1 MHTAARLR
9 RALPA
14 LLLVLVLLLSALPRA
29 SAAGLENLCGI
40 QLLSFD
46 QGQILS
52 IGNQAPG
59 KCSLYALRYARTILD
74 GAENSGAGMWSNGAV
89 WSAGGYSG
97 FAGSLSECLD
107 KLYSEL
113 NAGRPVIV
121 HLQNTAVRG
130 VSKHPNRTSTEEY
143 HLTSAGWDVVNYPHI
158 ATSSTYGHWVCVVG
172 YDAAADP
179 EALSESTRPAS
190 RPTAPS
196 PSPASWTAP
205 SGPTTAPSRSPADP
219 SAKPRRLCSAMHK
232 AAGLFLWIQYPRTE
246 KPRAQGSGSI
256 SCERMPVIWM
266 YPPAAIISNIRAKRA
281 GSPCTSRVTVPSSS
295 FCTQPARP
303 SCPAA

>member
-29 SAAGLENLCGI
+29 AAASLENLCGI

-121 HLQNTAVRG
+121 HLQNTAVSG

-179 EALSESTRPAS
+179 EALSESDFFAL
-190 RPTAPS
+190 
-196 PSPASWTAP
+196 
-205 SGPTTAPSRSPADP
+205 D
-219 SAKPRRLCSAMHK
+219 
-232 AAGLFLWIQYPRTE
+232 
-246 KPRAQGSGSI
+246 
-256 SCERMPVIWM
+256 
-266 YPPAAIISNIRAKRA
+266 
-281 GSPCTSRVTVPSSS
+281 
-295 FCTQPARP
+295 PARVSADGTLALTRLLDGTLWTDNSP
-303 SCPAA
+303 LKVAG

>member
-14 LLLVLVLLLSALPRA
+14 LLLTLVLLLSALPRA
-29 SAAGLENLCGI
+29 SAASLENLYSI

-121 HLQNTAVRG
+121 HLQNTAVSG
-130 VSKHPNRTSTEEY
+130 VSKHQERTSTEEY
-143 HLTSAGWDVVNYPHI
+143 HLTNAGWDVVNYPHI
-158 ATSSTYGHWVCVVG
+158 STSDTYGHWVCVVG
-172 YDAAADP
+172 YDPAADP
-179 EALSESTRPAS
+179 ADLSESDFFAL
-190 RPTAPS
+190 
-196 PSPASWTAP
+196 
-205 SGPTTAPSRSPADP
+205 D
-219 SAKPRRLCSAMHK
+219 
-232 AAGLFLWIQYPRTE
+232 
-246 KPRAQGSGSI
+246 
-256 SCERMPVIWM
+256 
-266 YPPAAIISNIRAKRA
+266 
-281 GSPCTSRVTVPSSS
+281 
-295 FCTQPARP
+295 PARVSAGGTFALTRLLDGTLWTDNSP
-303 SCPAA
+303 LKVAG

>member
-14 LLLVLVLLLSALPRA
+14 LLLILVLLLSALPRA
-29 SAAGLENLCGI
+29 AAAGLENLCGI

-121 HLQNTAVRG
+121 HLQNTAVSG

-179 EALSESTRPAS
+179 EALSESDFFAL
-190 RPTAPS
+190 
-196 PSPASWTAP
+196 
-205 SGPTTAPSRSPADP
+205 D
-219 SAKPRRLCSAMHK
+219 
-232 AAGLFLWIQYPRTE
+232 
-246 KPRAQGSGSI
+246 
-256 SCERMPVIWM
+256 
-266 YPPAAIISNIRAKRA
+266 
-281 GSPCTSRVTVPSSS
+281 
-295 FCTQPARP
+295 PARVSADGTLALTRLLDGTLWTDNSP
-303 SCPAA
+303 LKVAG

>member
-14 LLLVLVLLLSALPRA
+14 LLLTLVLLLSALPRA
-29 SAAGLENLCGI
+29 SAASLENLYGI

-113 NAGRPVIV
+113 NTGRPVIV
-121 HLQNTAVRG
+121 HLQNTAVSGTPR
-130 VSKHPNRTSTEEY
+130 
-143 HLTSAGWDVVNYPHI
+143 SAGCP
-158 ATSSTYGHWVCVVG
+158 ST
-172 YDAAADP
+172 
-179 EALSESTRPAS
+179 
-190 RPTAPS
+190 PTAPR
-196 PSPASWTAP
+196 PRN
-205 SGPTTAPSRSPADP
+205 TT
-219 SAKPRRLCSAMHK
+219 
-232 AAGLFLWIQYPRTE
+232 
-246 KPRAQGSGSI
+246 
-256 SCERMPVIWM
+256 
-266 YPPAAIISNIRAKRA
+266 
-281 GSPCTSRVTVPSSS
+281 
-295 FCTQPARP
+295 
-303 SCPAA
+303 

>member
-1 MHTAARLR
+1 MHTAVRLR

-14 LLLVLVLLLSALPRA
+14 LLLTLILLLSALPRA
-29 SAAGLENLCGI
+29 SAASLENLCGI

-74 GAENSGAGMWSNGAV
+74 GAENSGTGMWSNGAV

-97 FAGSLSECLD
+97 FSGSLSECLD

-121 HLQNTAVRG
+121 HLQNTAVSG

-179 EALSESTRPAS
+179 EALSESDFFAL
-190 RPTAPS
+190 
-196 PSPASWTAP
+196 
-205 SGPTTAPSRSPADP
+205 D
-219 SAKPRRLCSAMHK
+219 
-232 AAGLFLWIQYPRTE
+232 
-246 KPRAQGSGSI
+246 
-256 SCERMPVIWM
+256 
-266 YPPAAIISNIRAKRA
+266 
-281 GSPCTSRVTVPSSS
+281 
-295 FCTQPARP
+295 PARVSADGTLALTRLLAGTLWTDNSP
-303 SCPAA
+303 LKVAG